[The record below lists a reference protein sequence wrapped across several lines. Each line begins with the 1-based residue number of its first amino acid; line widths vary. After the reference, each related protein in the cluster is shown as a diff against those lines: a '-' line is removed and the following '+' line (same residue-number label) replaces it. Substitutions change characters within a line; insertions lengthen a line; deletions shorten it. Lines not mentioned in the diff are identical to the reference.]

1 MTSQTHSFLNYGFF
15 KISQNWCELLE
26 NVGEVP
32 PFPASVVMSPDCL
45 FLIVDLLSRLQDLLH
60 TVFQNGKIV
69 KMYTFDQVRDNAKL
83 KESELEELLH

>member
-1 MTSQTHSFLNYGFF
+1 MTTQTHSFLNYGFF
-15 KISQNWCELLE
+15 KISQNRRELLE
-26 NVGEVP
+26 KLVP

>member
-1 MTSQTHSFLNYGFF
+1 MTSQTASFLNYGFF
-15 KISQNWCELLE
+15 KISQNWRELLE
-26 NVGEVP
+26 NLGRVP
-32 PFPASVVMSPDCL
+32 PFPASVVMSPGCL

>member
-1 MTSQTHSFLNYGFF
+1 ML
-15 KISQNWCELLE
+15 
-26 NVGEVP
+26 
-32 PFPASVVMSPDCL
+32 PDCL

>member
-1 MTSQTHSFLNYGFF
+1 MPNFLNYSFF
-15 KISQNWCELLE
+15 KISQSWHLLLE
-26 NVGEVP
+26 NVDKVP
-32 PFPASVVMSPDCL
+32 PFLAPVFTSPDR
-45 FLIVDLLSRLQDLLH
+45 LILSVDLLSRLQDLLH